1 MAICDFSKCNTE
13 CLCKSCDAVSDQCSV
28 VCTPVTVCNRYLG
41 KKPDKDNV
49 NHPSHY
55 KTGGIETLDYIK
67 AKLSPEQ
74 WQGYLTGNILKYIS
88 RYPHKNGK
96 EDCEK
101 ARFYLDKLIE
111 SMEG

>member
-1 MAICDFSKCNTE
+1 MNCKMETSACRCPGGNRWVSECDLFNQSKRTE
-13 CLCKSCDAVSDQCSV
+13 I
-28 VCTPVTVCNRYLG
+28 
-41 KKPDKDNV
+41 DNV

-67 AKLSPEQ
+67 AKLSPDQ